1 MKNKKIQFFI
11 GALLVLVL
19 ILVTLSGFNLQIRKS
34 IEETSL
40 NSLEEVLYQQEYNFE
55 EKLKG
60 ELSAV
65 NHIGKMYPDF
75 SGDISEIVAYMNY
88 IIEDSNFNTMV
99 VVGVDGIGVS
109 NLGNVIDVSDRLY
122 FQETVSNNRS
132 TISDPIVSRVT
143 NDDVV
148 IALSSPINRNDE
160 LVGVIICTLKT
171 ASLDQLFGTSF
182 DGAGY
187 AYVTTKNGD
196 IIAKTTNSYTITKE
210 DNLFDDWGKAI
221 FSSEKS
227 LDELKIDLENQNP
240 GYSVYDVQGKNRYVY
255 YDALDTKDWYIF
267 SIVPKEVIL
276 ENAYNVTNWVLLL
289 TVIITIG
296 FGLFFIALAIIQS
309 RNIKKLYK
317 VAFIDELTNISNFKK
332 FMMDAPRI
340 IKAHKH
346 NEYIIIKF
354 DIDRFKLFNDVF
366 GMKKGNEL
374 LQTIALAWKEMCD
387 NSIEMVA
394 RINAD
399 EFIIL
404 KKFTSFEKTEE
415 ERIQFEEKVNDSMKT
430 NYEIKFNY
438 GRYLIES
445 KEVDFQDIYEK
456 VNFAHRNAKENKD
469 TNLCDFDNKIM
480 QMKLREKEIENKMNY
495 ALKSEQFKVY
505 LQPKYR
511 LSDEK
516 IIGAEALVRWQEND
530 IDVVYPGSFIPLFER
545 NGFVTKIDMY
555 MFEKV
560 CSLIHNW
567 LKQGL
572 SPVPISVNF
581 SRLHLSNECFVKELI
596 EITERYNVPPS
607 LVEIELTETDMIQNE
622 DILLGFLNQIH
633 EVGFKLSMDDFG
645 AGYSSL
651 GLLKNIPVDTIKI
664 DRSFFINE
672 DDPKRMRVVLKNVI
686 MMAKELDIE
695 TVAEGVET
703 LENVT
708 LLKEIGCDIVQG
720 FYYERPIPADKL
732 KF

>member
-1 MKNKKIQFFI
+1 MKNKKIQYFI
-11 GALLVLVL
+11 GPVL
-19 ILVTLSGFNLQIRKS
+19 ILLLIVVTLSGFNVQIRKS

-40 NSLEEVLYQQEYNFE
+40 NSLEEVLHQQEYNFE

-65 NHIGKMYPDF
+65 NQIGKMYPDF
-75 SGDISEIVAYMNY
+75 NGDIPEIVAYMNY

-99 VVGVDGIGVS
+99 VAGLDGIGVS
-109 NLGNVIDVSDRLY
+109 NLGNMIDVSDRVY
-122 FQETVSNNRS
+122 FQETINRNSS

-143 NDDVV
+143 NDDIV
-148 IALSSPINRNDE
+148 IALASPINRNDE
-160 LVGVIICTLKT
+160 VVGVIICTLKT

-196 IIAKTTNSYTITKE
+196 IIAKTTNSYTITTE
-210 DNLFDDWGKAI
+210 DNLFDAWGKAV
-221 FSSEKS
+221 FSNAKNF
-227 LDELKIDLENQNP
+227 DELIIDLENQQP
-240 GYSVYDVQGKNRYVY
+240 GYSIYDVEGKNRYVY

-267 SIVPKEVIL
+267 SIVPKEVML
-276 ENAYNVTNWVLLL
+276 DNAYNVTNWVLLL
-289 TVIITIG
+289 TIIISIG

-309 RNIKKLYK
+309 RNIRKLYK
-317 VAFIDELTNISNFKK
+317 VAFIDELTDIPNFKK
-332 FMMDAPRI
+332 FMLDAPRI
-340 IKAHKH
+340 IKNHKH

-374 LQTIALAWKEMCD
+374 LQIIALALKDISDDCGEMF
-387 NSIEMVA
+387 A

-399 EFIIL
+399 EFILL
-404 KKFTSFEKTEE
+404 KKFVSFEKTEQ
-415 ERIQFEEKVNDSMKT
+415 ERLEFETIVNRIMRI

-445 KEVDFQDIYEK
+445 KEVDFQEIYEK

-469 TNLCDFDNKIM
+469 TNVCDFDSKIM

-495 ALKSEQFKVY
+495 ALKTEQFKVY

-511 LSDEK
+511 LIDEK
-516 IIGAEALVRWQEND
+516 VIGAEALVRWQEND

-560 CSLIHNW
+560 CMLIHDW

-581 SRLHLSNECFVKELI
+581 SRLHLSNEDFIKDLI
-596 EITERYNVPPS
+596 EVTKRYDVPPS
-607 LVEIELTETDMIQNE
+607 LVEIELTETDMIQSE
-622 DILLGFLNQIH
+622 DVLLGFLNQIH

-664 DRSFFINE
+664 DRSFFVDE
-672 DDPKRMRVVLKNVI
+672 DDPERMRVVLKNVI
-686 MMAKELDIE
+686 KMAKELDIE

-703 LENVT
+703 AENVS

-720 FYYERPIPADKL
+720 FYYERPLPAN
-732 KF
+732 KFKF

>member
-1 MKNKKIQFFI
+1 MKNKKIQYFI
-11 GALLVLVL
+11 GPVL
-19 ILVTLSGFNLQIRKS
+19 ILLLIVVTLSGFNVQIRKS

-40 NSLEEVLYQQEYNFE
+40 NSLEEVLHQQEYNFE

-65 NHIGKMYPDF
+65 NQIGKMYPDF
-75 SGDISEIVAYMNY
+75 NGDISEIVAYMNY

-99 VVGVDGIGVS
+99 VAGLDGIGVS
-109 NLGNVIDVSDRLY
+109 NLGNMIDVSDRVY
-122 FQETVSNNRS
+122 FQETINRNSS

-143 NDDVV
+143 NDDIV
-148 IALSSPINRNDE
+148 IALASPINRNDE
-160 LVGVIICTLKT
+160 VVGVIICTLKT

-196 IIAKTTNSYTITKE
+196 IIAKTTNSYTITTE
-210 DNLFDDWGKAI
+210 DNLFDAWGKAV
-221 FSSEKS
+221 FSNAKNF
-227 LDELKIDLENQNP
+227 DELIIDLENQQP
-240 GYSVYDVQGKNRYVY
+240 GYSIYDVEGKNRYVY

-267 SIVPKEVIL
+267 SIVPKEVML
-276 ENAYNVTNWVLLL
+276 DNAYNVTNWVLLL
-289 TVIITIG
+289 TIIISIG

-309 RNIKKLYK
+309 RNIRKLYK
-317 VAFIDELTNISNFKK
+317 VAFIDELTDIPNFKK
-332 FMMDAPRI
+332 FMLDAPRI
-340 IKAHKH
+340 IKNHKH

-374 LQTIALAWKEMCD
+374 LQIIALALKDISDDCGEMF
-387 NSIEMVA
+387 A

-399 EFIIL
+399 EFILL
-404 KKFTSFEKTEE
+404 KKFVSFEKTEQ
-415 ERIQFEEKVNDSMKT
+415 ERLEFETIVNRIMRI

-445 KEVDFQDIYEK
+445 KEVDFQEIYEK

-469 TNLCDFDNKIM
+469 TNVCDFDNKIM

-495 ALKSEQFKVY
+495 ALKTEQFKVY

-511 LSDEK
+511 LIDEK
-516 IIGAEALVRWQEND
+516 VIGAEALVRWQEND

-560 CSLIHNW
+560 CMLIHDW

-581 SRLHLSNECFVKELI
+581 SRLHLSNEDFIKDLI
-596 EITERYNVPPS
+596 EVTKRYDVPPS
-607 LVEIELTETDMIQNE
+607 LVEIELTETDMIQSE
-622 DILLGFLNQIH
+622 DVLLGFLNQIH

-664 DRSFFINE
+664 DRSFFVDE
-672 DDPKRMRVVLKNVI
+672 DDPERMRVVLKNVI
-686 MMAKELDIE
+686 KMAKELDIE

-703 LENVT
+703 AENVS

-720 FYYERPIPADKL
+720 FYYERPLPAN
-732 KF
+732 KFKF